1 MKLKLINIYKLN
13 DLSFD
18 KNLIDPNIISCL
30 NRLLIAHDSNYL
42 RKNLLENM
50 DLLVGNSYQLNDNGA
65 LTIPWNWDE

>member
-1 MKLKLINIYKLN
+1 MKLINIYKLN

-18 KNLIDPNIISCL
+18 KNLTDSNIISCL

-42 RKNLLENM
+42 IKNLLENM

-65 LTIPWNWDE
+65 LTIPWNWEE